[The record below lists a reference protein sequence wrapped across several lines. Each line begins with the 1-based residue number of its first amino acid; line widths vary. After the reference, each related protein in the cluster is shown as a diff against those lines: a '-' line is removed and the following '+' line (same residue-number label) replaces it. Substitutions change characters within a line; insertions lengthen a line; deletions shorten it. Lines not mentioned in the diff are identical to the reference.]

1 MLVYENYAK
10 FISATD
16 TIRSMKVNVEG
27 MDASMQDLRV
37 RLGAPYPLSACAEA
51 HISAHWRSDTGW
63 HTGAYSVVVDVQV
76 SGWTSAGELARSWQR
91 AGPGW
96 CASRQSLAISGWQA
110 SKTRR

>member
-37 RLGAPYPLSACAEA
+37 RLGARYTLYLRFSGLTVLSALIA
-51 HISAHWRSDTGW
+51 AHWWGRS
-63 HTGAYSVVVDVQV
+63 S
-76 SGWTSAGELARSWQR
+76 
-91 AGPGW
+91 
-96 CASRQSLAISGWQA
+96 
-110 SKTRR
+110 